1 MGKTQLE
8 FMWPSL
14 PDAIPVLIIFIVLP
28 GSLIWLVFKY
38 TTFARWKKALL
49 LPVCLIAPFLV
60 TAFWPFALKVSGI
73 IKLTGPGDYQAPYGW
88 YAQELF
94 GRFSDYVWITLTV
107 LVILVLRSVLK
118 SRNTPNRPMHPNAGS
133 GANRKR

>member
-38 TTFARWKKALL
+38 TTFARWKKALML
-49 LPVCLIAPFLV
+49 AVCLIASFFVP
-60 TAFWPFALKVSGI
+60 AFWPFALKVSGI
-73 IKLTGPGDYQAPYGW
+73 IKRTRPGVYQAPYGC
-88 YAQELF
+88 YARELF
-94 GRFSDYVWITLTV
+94 ARFSDYVWITLTV
-107 LVILVLRSVLK
+107 L
-118 SRNTPNRPMHPNAGS
+118 
-133 GANRKR
+133 